1 MKKFWIVL
9 LIMMLVM
16 PLALFAKGEKETS
29 DDDDDA
35 EKPVLHILNH
45 NVSAN
50 LASTVEYQ
58 VITEVSGYS
67 VNYEILP
74 SEHASEILM
83 LNMSME
89 NDYDCVV
96 INNVS
101 DFQTLMSAGAL
112 LPLNEYIDKYAP
124 RLWSCVSKEAWQG
137 VSDAEGNVY
146 ALPATSS
153 IKKEI
158 NTNMTVRLDLA
169 EKAGLGRELPTTLT
183 EFYNYCKALKDYY
196 GDEYTIIAGPDN
208 SAFSISR
215 CIMSAFGIYNDWMVD
230 DNGKVIYMTE
240 HENFKAMIDF
250 MLKLYKEGILDT
262 DYAINTATSTN
273 SKFSSGKAIICIN
286 GRGTINPTTK
296 ALLKNVT
303 SIGQEDLGFIPFL
316 HSDDGDAKVMINE
329 GYSVLTMIP
338 RSNPKNA
345 AHVIKYALSKVE
357 NQELFFIGEEGVHFY
372 YDEEGYPTP
381 IQPTF
386 TDERTKAN
394 NFIMIKDEKEW
405 ETQFYCRLRKD
416 PMIWNMF
423 KVCSIEIN
431 ENEPEVWVPAY
442 FAFTTSQAYKL
453 NNPNLRSSLNT
464 YLIQLLTGNKTL
476 EESIVDFN
484 KDFNV
489 SGGEQVRAELQTY
502 YNETYK

>member
-1 MKKFWIVL
+1 MKKLWIIL
-9 LIMMLVM
+9 LALLLVM
-16 PLALFAKGEKETS
+16 PMAFAKGESETS

-96 INNVS
+96 INNTS

-137 VSDAEGNVY
+137 VSDEEGNVY

-169 EKAGLGRELPTTLT
+169 EKAGLGRELPTTIT

-196 GDEYTIIAGPDN
+196 GNEYTIIAGPDG

-230 DNGKVIYMTE
+230 DNGKIIYMTE
-240 HENFKAMIDF
+240 HPNFRAMIDF
-250 MLKLYKEGILDT
+250 MYKLYSEGILDT

-303 SIGQEDLGFIPFL
+303 SIGQDDLGFIPFL

-372 YDEEGYPTP
+372 WDEDGYPVP
-381 IQPTF
+381 IQPKF
-386 TDERTKAN
+386 NDERNKSN
-394 NFIMIKDEKEW
+394 NYLMMKDNDLW
-405 ETQFYCRLRKD
+405 ELQFYARLRKTD
-416 PMIWNMF
+416 SIWKMF
-423 KVCSIEIN
+423 EVCGIDFKN
-431 ENEPEVWVPAY
+431 NCQDAWVEAY
-442 FAFTTSQAYKL
+442 FSY
-453 NNPNLRSSLNT
+453 NNCDEYSKYNANLQSNLKTFN
-464 YLIQLLTGNKTL
+464 IQLITGVKTL
-476 EESIVDFN
+476 EAGLADFN
-484 KDFNV
+484 KEFKV
-489 SGGEQVRAELQTY
+489 GGGEEVRAALQKY
-502 YNETYK
+502 IDEGK

>member
-1 MKKFWIVL
+1 MKKLWIVMLIL
-9 LIMMLVM
+9 LLVM
-16 PLALFAKGEKETS
+16 PLTFAKGEKETS
-29 DDDDDA
+29 DDDVDA
-35 EKPVLHILNH
+35 EKPVLHILNY
-45 NVSAN
+45 NVSTN
-50 LASTVEYQ
+50 LASTVEYH

-83 LNMSME
+83 LNMSMD
-89 NDYDCVV
+89 NDYDAIV
-96 INNVS
+96 IQSTS

-169 EKAGLGRELPTTLT
+169 EKAGLGRELPTTIT
-183 EFYNYCKALKDYY
+183 EFYNYCKALKDFY
-196 GDEYTIIAGPDN
+196 GNEYTIIAGPDG
-208 SAFSISR
+208 SAFSITRS
-215 CIMSAFGIYNDWMVD
+215 IMAAFGIYNDWMVD
-230 DNGKVIYMTE
+230 DDGKIIYMTE
-240 HENFKAMIDF
+240 HKNFKSMIEI
-250 MLKLYKEGILDT
+250 MNRLYREGILDS

-303 SIGQEDLGFIPFL
+303 SIDQDDLGFIPYL

-329 GYSVLTMIP
+329 GYSVFTMIP
-338 RSNPKNA
+338 RTNPKNA
-345 AHVIKYALSKVE
+345 AHVIRYALSKVE

-372 YDEEGYPTP
+372 YDEDGFPTP
-381 IQPTF
+381 IQPAF
-386 TDERTKAN
+386 TDERNKAN
-394 NFIMIKDEKEW
+394 NYIMIKDEDEW
-405 ETQFYCRLRKD
+405 TTQFYCRLRKD
-416 PMIWNMF
+416 QMIWNMF

-431 ENEPEVWVPAY
+431 EKEPEVWVPAY
-442 FAFTTSQAYKL
+442 FAFTTSEAYKL
-453 NNPNLRSSLNT
+453 NNPNLRMNLNT
-464 YLIQLLTGNKTL
+464 YLVQLLTGNKTIDD
-476 EESIVDFN
+476 SMSDFL

-489 SGGEQVRAELQTY
+489 SGGEKVREELQAY
-502 YNETYK
+502 YDETYR